1 MVHLTVSGSGGRVM
15 SGGGG
20 RAMSGG
26 GGRTMSG
33 GGGRMRPRRVGQW
46 RPSHVGRWRPRAAA
60 PCRVALMGHGTY
72 QCRWLCYSTCIGF
85 NCPGF
90 VDFVPGDLV
99 AEGFTTSLLLVP
111 DVGQTA
117 IITANSKFIFS
128 QSRMCY
134 ANRSGF
140 TINTLLKLQ
149 YSN

>member
-1 MVHLTVSGSGGRVM
+1 MGSITVPGTTFSMYAMLPDVTVILVREGNFVRGTNIPGDFGPPDHYSQKSIGS
-15 SGGGG
+15 
-20 RAMSGG
+20 
-26 GGRTMSG
+26 
-33 GGGRMRPRRVGQW
+33 
-46 RPSHVGRWRPRAAA
+46 
-60 PCRVALMGHGTY
+60 
-72 QCRWLCYSTCIGF
+72 
-85 NCPGF
+85 NCPGISGT
-90 VDFVPGDLV
+90 VPDLLTLSLV
-99 AEGFTTSLLLVP
+99 PEGFTTSLLLVP